1 MARLD
6 GRYFS
11 EHDRRLLVTAQV
23 DAQVRSEVKLVKL
36 RRVLVKTG
44 HFLCQMSC
52 VTFLALGCGFVM
64 FCMQTPNDPKNKV

>member
-36 RRVLVKTG
+36 RRRLG
-44 HFLCQMSC
+44 IFLCQMSC